1 VCDHREGNYAALH
14 SIHTR
19 CTAAAVAA
27 AATAA
32 AAVPADSLNSNSSSS
47 STTDISSA
55 AADDDADFDQPD
67 VFNVA
72 DTLKVRAP
80 LHTAYTASCTVAT
93 FVTLLLE

>member
-1 VCDHREGNYAALH
+1 VWHHREGNYAALY

-19 CTAAAVAA
+19 CAA
-27 AATAA
+27 AAAAA

-55 AADDDADFDQPD
+55 AADDDADFNQPD

-72 DTLKVRAP
+72 DTLKVRSV
-80 LHTAYTASCTVAT
+80 LLTVCTTGYTIAT
-93 FVTLLLE
+93 FVTLLLL